1 METLQ
6 TITDKLSISLSLLCA
21 IHCLALPVILTLL
34 PSLAALQLDNEA
46 FHYWM
51 VLAVIPTSIYALTMG
66 CKRHKHFRLLLIGGA
81 GLALLV
87 LAVVLGEEA
96 IGESGEKILT
106 LLGATLVAIGHFW
119 NFRLCRQQDCACPDS
134 H

>member
-1 METLQ
+1 MEAIQ
-6 TITDKLSISLSLLCA
+6 KITDKLSISLSLLCA
-21 IHCLALPVILTLL
+21 VHCLAVPVMLALL
-34 PSLAALQLDNEA
+34 PSMAALQLDNEA

-51 VLAVIPTSIYALTMG
+51 LLAVIPTSIYALTMG
-66 CKRHKHFRLLLIGGA
+66 CKRHRHFRLLIVGGT

-87 LAVVLGEEA
+87 LAVMLGEEI

-106 LLGATLVAIGHFW
+106 VIGASFVAGGHFW
-119 NFRLCRQQDCACPDS
+119 NFRLCRHLDCACPDY